1 MNIEKDAKWLTVKE
15 AADRVR
21 LSEWSIY
28 QACERNEI
36 RHIRVGGRRTIRL
49 TPAAIDDWLLQH
61 ERGPVGARDG
71 DPGRLEV
78 AASEVS

>member
-1 MNIEKDAKWLTVKE
+1 MQETNRDWLTVKE
-15 AADRVR
+15 AADRAR

-61 ERGPVGARDG
+61 ERVPVR
-71 DPGRLEV
+71 P
-78 AASEVS
+78 AAGVGLAGQQGGSNV